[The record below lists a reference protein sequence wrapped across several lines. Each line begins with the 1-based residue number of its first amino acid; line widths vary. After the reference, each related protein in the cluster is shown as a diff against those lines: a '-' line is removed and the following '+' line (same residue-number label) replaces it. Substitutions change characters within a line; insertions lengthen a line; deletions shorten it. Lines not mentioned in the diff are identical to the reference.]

1 MSSLGERQARP
12 TKEKK
17 GRKKKMKTK
26 TTKKE
31 VKAINAKIE
40 AIKKEITGNR
50 YKSAAIRQ
58 KSYRE
63 EVVTVANSK
72 QKGAKALVDAG
83 ATEAVVWGASNHW
96 AGKFANAL
104 REAGYKVEFGAGI
117 GGGRRRKATASEI
130 WIAIK

>member
-1 MSSLGERQARP
+1 
-12 TKEKK
+12 
-17 GRKKKMKTK
+17 MKTK

-40 AIKKEITGNR
+40 AIKKEVTVNR
-50 YKSAAIRQ
+50 YKSAAIWQ
-58 KSYRE
+58 KSAAGQIE
-63 EVVTVANSK
+63 TLLNSRK
-72 QKGAKALVDAG
+72 KGAKALVDEG